1 MQRPDQPA
9 GPLRSVQPAADLFFF
24 VLPALLTGAL
34 ALLVLILVLL
44 LLLALALRI
53 TLLLLLALLTRL
65 VLVLLVL
72 LILLVLLR
80 VLVGTHLCI
89 SGVRQR
95 NDAGDC
101 TVGVRG
107 LATRAKLGMARRRRP
122 HVTKQFMTSPGT
134 DIAMTQAAGNYARL
148 FGVAAA
154 PRGICGPAF
163 VISNARFHGLSQPCA
178 QARVTIHT
186 IVSANS
192 RCACAAVMSP
202 FTAAYDNPSAAPSI
216 PHNPTDGSD

>member
-1 MQRPDQPA
+1 MA
-9 GPLRSVQPAADLFFF
+9 GPLHSVQPAADLFFF
-24 VLPALLTGAL
+24 VLPALLTGAF

-53 TLLLLLALLTRL
+53 ALLLLLALLTRL
-65 VLVLLVL
+65 VFVLLVL

-101 TVGVRG
+101 TVGGHG
-107 LATRAKLGMARRRRP
+107 LAARAKLAVTRRRRP
-122 HVTKQFMTSPGT
+122 HVTKQFMTPPVT
-134 DIAMTQAAGNYARL
+134 DIAMKQAAGNYACV

-154 PRGICGPAF
+154 PRGICRPAF
-163 VISNARFHGLSQPCA
+163 VISNARCHAPSRPCA
-178 QARVTIHT
+178 QARVTIDT

-216 PHNPTDGSD
+216 PHSPTDGSD